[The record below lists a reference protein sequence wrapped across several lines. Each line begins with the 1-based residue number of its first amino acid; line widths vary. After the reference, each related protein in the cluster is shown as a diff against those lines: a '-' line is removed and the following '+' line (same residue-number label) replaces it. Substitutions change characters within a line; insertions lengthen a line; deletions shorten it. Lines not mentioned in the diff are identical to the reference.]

1 MGGLSTTG
9 NKLSVGFRLGLAS
22 DLRVEKSSCV
32 KCQIEM
38 VRDGDSW
45 IPSSVARV
53 DLPNSMLK
61 GRIACQLKVT
71 GSGTVAVSGPVPVP
85 LEPACVPLVGPQGR
99 GTGNAT
105 LSIGC
110 LLTASAQASIAR
122 SLLQQLIAEL
132 SRPVCSQ
139 CAMDIIAALR
149 PSCGWMG
156 SPEVKRA
163 LAGDRNPLRAAV
175 DGRHF
180 DCAKA
185 LVDAQY
191 DPRAMARDLRSP
203 LTAAMELGGHELL
216 LKADL
221 KLRSEQEGIVEELS
235 QLVTRKQEVASRE
248 AAKPWEVL
256 AKSMFQARFKERAD
270 IYVLALEHCPTR
282 ARRRLLDYAS
292 CASIWQ
298 ASLAQDLPEL
308 ARKLAVWIGL
318 SETNVARR
326 ILLNVRLEDCV
337 DVLSGALSRA
347 EEDERWF
354 ITSRVLVRLG
364 AQARGVIHGSPPLF
378 YLLELAESKNGFK
391 ELSDALLSQLG
402 VAIDQWEQPTA
413 LRGEEAAEC
422 PICLEALW
430 NATPSAF
437 VISDV
442 NNGHEESRVTCAH
455 FFCFDC
461 AVAQYIQQSGKGQN
475 EYFCPICR
483 NPAGE
488 VLPVPDI
495 GLNPRLWYR
504 FIGGH
509 LDQNTLIQAIE
520 ALLPLD
526 TEQLRVLM
534 EKHLWAAWSG
544 GSDTVSESNF
554 FSPGGVL
561 EWIRGHQH
569 ELQAAQERGPA
580 PSLDEAESW
589 FRHWDGAQRGHLL
602 RGEALR
608 GLCEAF

>member
-1 MGGLSTTG
+1 MG
-9 NKLSVGFRLGLAS
+9 
-22 DLRVEKSSCV
+22 
-32 KCQIEM
+32 
-38 VRDGDSW
+38 
-45 IPSSVARV
+45 
-53 DLPNSMLK
+53 
-61 GRIACQLKVT
+61 
-71 GSGTVAVSGPVPVP
+71 
-85 LEPACVPLVGPQGR
+85 
-99 GTGNAT
+99 
-105 LSIGC
+105 
-110 LLTASAQASIAR
+110 
-122 SLLQQLIAEL
+122 
-132 SRPVCSQ
+132 
-139 CAMDIIAALR
+139 
-149 PSCGWMG
+149 
-156 SPEVKRA
+156 
-163 LAGDRNPLRAAV
+163 
-175 DGRHF
+175 
-180 DCAKA
+180 
-185 LVDAQY
+185 
-191 DPRAMARDLRSP
+191 
-203 LTAAMELGGHELL
+203 
-216 LKADL
+216 
-221 KLRSEQEGIVEELS
+221 
-235 QLVTRKQEVASRE
+235 
-248 AAKPWEVL
+248 
-256 AKSMFQARFKERAD
+256 
-270 IYVLALEHCPTR
+270 
-282 ARRRLLDYAS
+282 
-292 CASIWQ
+292 
-298 ASLAQDLPEL
+298 
-308 ARKLAVWIGL
+308 
-318 SETNVARR
+318 
-326 ILLNVRLEDCV
+326 
-337 DVLSGALSRA
+337 
-347 EEDERWF
+347 
-354 ITSRVLVRLG
+354 
-364 AQARGVIHGSPPLF
+364 
-378 YLLELAESKNGFK
+378 
-391 ELSDALLSQLG
+391 
-402 VAIDQWEQPTA
+402 
-413 LRGEEAAEC
+413 AAEC

-608 GLCEAF
+608 GLCEVAAVSSLDVERVEKLKHGIRAIWGEHTRSMPLERFLADRVAQKFAAVTRQMECSPKPIKDDPFGF

>member
-1 MGGLSTTG
+1 
-9 NKLSVGFRLGLAS
+9 
-22 DLRVEKSSCV
+22 
-32 KCQIEM
+32 
-38 VRDGDSW
+38 
-45 IPSSVARV
+45 
-53 DLPNSMLK
+53 
-61 GRIACQLKVT
+61 
-71 GSGTVAVSGPVPVP
+71 
-85 LEPACVPLVGPQGR
+85 
-99 GTGNAT
+99 
-105 LSIGC
+105 
-110 LLTASAQASIAR
+110 
-122 SLLQQLIAEL
+122 
-132 SRPVCSQ
+132 
-139 CAMDIIAALR
+139 
-149 PSCGWMG
+149 
-156 SPEVKRA
+156 
-163 LAGDRNPLRAAV
+163 
-175 DGRHF
+175 
-180 DCAKA
+180 
-185 LVDAQY
+185 
-191 DPRAMARDLRSP
+191 MARDLRSP

-221 KLRSEQEGIVEELS
+221 KLRSE
-235 QLVTRKQEVASRE
+235 QEVASRE

-282 ARRRLLDYAS
+282 APRRLLDYAS

-442 NNGHEESRVTCAH
+442 ISSVVKLYGGCARWRQCRPWMWSAWRSLSMV
-455 FFCFDC
+455 F
-461 AVAQYIQQSGKGQN
+461 ARSGANTPG
-475 EYFCPICR
+475 PCR
-483 NPAGE
+483 WSASWPTVWRRNS
-488 VLPVPDI
+488 
-495 GLNPRLWYR
+495 
-504 FIGGH
+504 
-509 LDQNTLIQAIE
+509 
-520 ALLPLD
+520 PL
-526 TEQLRVLM
+526 
-534 EKHLWAAWSG
+534 
-544 GSDTVSESNF
+544 
-554 FSPGGVL
+554 SPGKWSV
-561 EWIRGHQH
+561 R
-569 ELQAAQERGPA
+569 
-580 PSLDEAESW
+580 PSQSKTILSDSEVDCVWTGDSEVS
-589 FRHWDGAQRGHLL
+589 
-602 RGEALR
+602 
-608 GLCEAF
+608 AFP